1 MIDMPR
7 GPMRDYLRALG
18 LYAIYTTTDGRA
30 HAAAAP
36 AGDIASIKWTT
47 QRGARAM
54 AARLNK
60 GTFKTIEAAAAG
72 LRFSIAEHADVLER
86 ARDAVR
92 KVNTALAHAKAQGE
106 LRAFHRAFVEVR
118 AKAVGQGIRP
128 QSYARAYMRLR
139 AALFVYASRGE
150 DLPSIAELID
160 TVVPTPPSARQRAID
175 RKKKLRPPA
184 ARGRDAAGVTPKFTL
199 S

>member
-1 MIDMPR
+1 MIEMPR

-36 AGDIASIKWTT
+36 TGDVATIMWTT

-54 AARLNK
+54 ASRLNK

-72 LRFSIAEHADVLER
+72 LRISIAEHADVLER

-92 KVNTALAHAKAQGE
+92 KVNTVLAHAKARGE
-106 LRAFHRAFVEVR
+106 LRAFHRAFVEAR
-118 AKAVGQGIRP
+118 GKAAEQGVRP

-139 AALFVYASRGE
+139 AALFVYASKGE
-150 DLPSIAELID
+150 ALPEIAELID
-160 TVVPTPPSARQRAID
+160 TVVPTPPSAKQRASD
-175 RKKKLRPPA
+175 RKRMPRRPA
-184 ARGRDAAGVTPKFTL
+184 ERDPRDTVITLKFT
-199 S
+199 

>member
-36 AGDIASIKWTT
+36 SGDIASIKWTT

-72 LRFSIAEHADVLER
+72 LRYSIAEHADVLER
-86 ARDAVR
+86 AREAVR
-92 KVNTALAHAKAQGE
+92 KVNAALAHAKARGE
-106 LRAFHRAFVEVR
+106 LRAFHRAFVEAR
-118 AKAVGQGIRP
+118 AKAADQGIRP

-150 DLPSIAELID
+150 ALPSIAELID
-160 TVVPTPPSARQRAID
+160 TVVPTPPSARQRADD
-175 RKKKLRPPA
+175 RKQKLRRPA
-184 ARGRDAAGVTPKFTL
+184 ARDRGSAVVSR
-199 S
+199 

>member
-1 MIDMPR
+1 MIELPR

-36 AGDIASIKWTT
+36 TGDIVSIKWTT

-60 GTFKTIEAAAAG
+60 GTFRTIEAAAAG
-72 LRFSIAEHADVLER
+72 LRFSISEHADVLER
-86 ARDAVR
+86 ARDSVR
-92 KVNTALAHAKAQGE
+92 KVNAALAHAKAQGD
-106 LRAFHRAFVEVR
+106 LRSFHRAFVEAR
-118 AKAVGQGIRP
+118 TKAAEQGIRP

-150 DLPSIAELID
+150 ALPPVAELID
-160 TVVPTPPSARQRAID
+160 TVVPTPPSARQRAND
-175 RKKKLRPPA
+175 RRQKLRRPA
-184 ARGRDAAGVTPKFTL
+184 ERDRSGTAVTPKFT
-199 S
+199 

>member
-1 MIDMPR
+1 MIEMPR

-72 LRFSIAEHADVLER
+72 LRFSIAEHDDVLER

-92 KVNTALAHAKAQGE
+92 KVNTALAHAKAHGE
-106 LRAFHRAFVEVR
+106 LRTFHRAFVEAR
-118 AKAVGQGIRP
+118 TKAVEQGIRP

-139 AALFVYASRGE
+139 AALFVHASRGE
-150 DLPSIAELID
+150 ALPSIAELTH
-160 TVVPTPPSARQRAID
+160 TVVPPPPSARQRANE
-175 RKKKLRPPA
+175 RKQKPRRPA
-184 ARGRDAAGVTPKFTL
+184 TRDRDAAGVTLKLT
-199 S
+199 

>member
-36 AGDIASIKWTT
+36 AGDIAS
-47 QRGARAM
+47 
-54 AARLNK
+54 
-60 GTFKTIEAAAAG
+60 
-72 LRFSIAEHADVLER
+72 FSIAEHADVLER

>member
-92 KVNTALAHAKAQGE
+92 KVNAALAHAKARGE
-106 LRAFHRAFVEVR
+106 LRAFHRAFVETR
-118 AKAVGQGIRP
+118 ARAVEQGIRP

-139 AALFVYASRGE
+139 AALFVHASRGE
-150 DLPSIAELID
+150 TLPSISELID
-160 TVVPTPPSARQRAID
+160 TAVPAPPSARQKASD
-175 RKKKLRPPA
+175 RKQKLRLGPQPRA
-184 ARGRDAAGVTPKFTL
+184 AATSRP
-199 S
+199 